1 MAGGVRYKWQG
12 SKVEISTAFSLTA
25 KVITAIAKAN
35 PAVVTSTAHGLQDGA
50 VVAIDSVGGM
60 TELNGRRFAIKRL
73 TADTFS
79 LVGVD
84 STGYTTYT
92 TGGGATPATFANFC
106 EMTGFNRQGGSS
118 PEIDATTICSDA
130 AEYEVGLPDFGTTQ
144 IDYNWAPSVGV
155 QKAIEA
161 AYAAGDIIA
170 VRVTLPKNGGVKV
183 QLGTVQQ
190 TSEQASNGSL
200 WTGSLTLRNTGAPA
214 FFEVA
219 A

>member
-12 SKVEISTAFSLTA
+12 SKVEISTAFDSTA
-25 KVITAIAKAN
+25 KDITAITKAN

-50 VVAIDSVGGM
+50 VVEITGVVGM
-60 TELNGRRFAIKRL
+60 TELNGRRFVVESL
-73 TADTFS
+73 TTDTFA

-84 STGYTTYT
+84 STGYGTYT
-92 TGGGATPATFANFC
+92 SGGDAVAGSFANFC
-106 EMTGFNRQGGSS
+106 EMTGYNRQGGTSA
-118 PEIDATTICSDA
+118 EIDSTTICSDA
-130 AEYEVGLPDFGTTQ
+130 AEYETGLPDFGTTQ
-144 IDYNWAPSVGV
+144 IDYNWAPSVAV

-161 AYAAGDIIA
+161 AYASGDTIA
-170 VRVTLPKNGGVKV
+170 VRVVLPKNGGTKV

-200 WTGSLTLRNTGAPA
+200 WTGSLTIRNSGAPA
-214 FFEVA
+214 FFEA